1 MSGIVVDGESLPA
14 VTSSGLDIL
23 SLANWAKAADSR
35 PIHHVEWAVKAKK
48 SNESSWNQM
57 TLTSF

>member
-1 MSGIVVDGESLPA
+1 MDVDGESLPA

-48 SNESSWNQM
+48 TNGSSWIQ
-57 TLTSF
+57 TTRTPFKF